1 MKKKTSTENR
11 ERIFK
16 DLTTTTKKNKKVNP
30 SKTQKISQWKP

>member
-16 DLTTTTKKNKKVNP
+16 DLTTTTKKNTKVNP
-30 SKTQKISQWKP
+30 SKSQEISQWKP